1 MVALLALELG
11 LVYCHLRLFVGID
24 IHTPVHTHRHG
35 VRDESGGVAR
45 FGSGGG
51 DEGRS
56 TVLDTDMH
64 KHEGVHTPIQPRRS
78 GMIGHKQ
85 KWGRKTMVDRWYIG
99 IEKVGGNYC
108 RYTVGWKHVCE
119 CKLSKGESAGLGGK
133 RLTWLLRTGRDL

>member
-1 MVALLALELG
+1 M
-11 LVYCHLRLFVGID
+11 
-24 IHTPVHTHRHG
+24 HTHRHD
-35 VRDESGGVAR
+35 VRDELSGVAR

-51 DEGRS
+51 DESRS

-99 IEKVGGNYC
+99 MRRLGVIIVGIRLVGNSCVSVSYPRGSRLAWEEK
-108 RYTVGWKHVCE
+108 
-119 CKLSKGESAGLGGK
+119 GLPGC
-133 RLTWLLRTGRDL
+133 